1 MEVKFVGRI
10 SRGGKNYLI
19 VIPKALNL
27 QLTPLLSKRV
37 IVTIRDE
44 NGLEASSAEGPAWR
58 IGRVPRVENSA

>member
-44 NGLEASSAEGPAWR
+44 NGLEASNA
-58 IGRVPRVENSA
+58 